1 MRGRSPEAISEMRWK
16 EDVRAAMELGYHD
29 KVVAMLRK
37 EPDPNKRQH
46 ILTNARK
53 GLYKF

>member
-1 MRGRSPEAISEMRWK
+1 MRGRSQQAMLEMHWRD
-16 EDVRAAMELGYHD
+16 DVRAAMELGYHD

-37 EPDPNKRQH
+37 EPDPEKRQH

>member
-16 EDVRAAMELGYHD
+16 EDVRAATELGYHD